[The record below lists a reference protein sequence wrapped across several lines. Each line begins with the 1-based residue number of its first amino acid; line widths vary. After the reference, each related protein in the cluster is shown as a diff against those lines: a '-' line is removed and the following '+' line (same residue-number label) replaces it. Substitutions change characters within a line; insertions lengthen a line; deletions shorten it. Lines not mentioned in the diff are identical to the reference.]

1 MISPDPSGRSPAVR
15 RTGLLA
21 TALLVA
27 LTAVWGST
35 FFLIRD
41 LVRTVPPLDFLA
53 IRFTIAAV
61 LMVGIFWRPLR
72 ALGRREWI
80 LGAGLGLLY
89 GIAQILQT
97 IGLSLT
103 DASVSGFITG
113 LYVVLTPLISAL
125 ILRERITRVTWY
137 AVLLSTAALAVLSL
151 NGVRIGVGEALT
163 LGCAVIYALH
173 IIGLGRWST
182 TAHATGMSAVQ
193 MIVIAVVCC
202 LGAIPEG
209 ITWPQGAGQWAS
221 VVYMATA
228 AGVLALWAQ
237 TWAQARL
244 TATRAAIVM
253 TLEPVFAAFFAVLFG
268 GESLT
273 ARMLVGGV
281 LVVAAMYVV
290 ELGSRPWRR
299 TLNAGKA
306 ARGSGRADGSEVPI
320 ESRHHEVG

>member
-1 MISPDPSGRSPAVR
+1 MTSSDR
-15 RTGLLA
+15 RTRLLA
-21 TALLVA
+21 TALLVG
-27 LTAVWGST
+27 LTVVWGST

-53 IRFTIAAV
+53 IRFTLAAV
-61 LMVGIFWRPLR
+61 LMVVIFWRPMR
-72 ALGRREWI
+72 ALGRREWV

-89 GIAQILQT
+89 GVAQILQT
-97 IGLSLT
+97 IGLAHT

-125 ILRERITRVTWY
+125 LLRERASRVTWY
-137 AVLLSTAALAVLSL
+137 AVLLSTAGLAVLSL
-151 NGVRIGVGEALT
+151 NGVSIGVGEALT

-193 MIVIAVVCC
+193 MIVIALVCL
-202 LGAIPEG
+202 LGAVPG
-209 ITWPQGAGQWAS
+209 GMTWPHGPGQWAS
-221 VVYMATA
+221 VIYMATA

-253 TLEPVFAAFFAVLFG
+253 TLEPVFAAVFAVLLG
-268 GESLT
+268 GESFT
-273 ARMLVGGV
+273 ARMLVGGI

-290 ELGSRPWRR
+290 ELGGRRPFVR
-299 TLNAGKA
+299 
-306 ARGSGRADGSEVPI
+306 RGSRRRRDDVPT
-320 ESRHHEVG
+320 EARHHEVG